1 MMKKLLCEKGLE
13 KEKSESILDWA
24 REVEVSFEEASERL
38 NKEIVEDRVCKV
50 NKASNT
56 MDDMGF
62 FEGHMDLS
70 LHLLFGEENSLVC
83 DEKEDMDF
91 MFIVAKN
98 VQVNIKEYFK
108 FDDCNKCENL
118 RNNYTP
124 LDEKENVLLEEVV
137 NSEGKD
143 ENDILENFDKLK
155 VCGESEFLASLECE
169 VEDLMMKNFE
179 LVSRLWTDKSW
190 KALKKASYKKSKRI
204 VEFKNQE
211 LELLCGKYSTE
222 LNKQEDVLKEIVRIL
237 EDKFK
242 VRKEGLVQ
250 LVQELVDVQYDLNK
264 RVEEGTSL
272 LLENVELGSMC
283 REYLLRLEQLKAE
296 VEMQEELSF
305 INKVSSEESSLVLG
319 TKETVLGKSNDKQNV
334 RLENE
339 NSSMVLCLRNR
350 AMRMKDCV
358 YDLKWK
364 DKNLGQLV
372 NNEKA
377 VRREMAEIRVNEC
390 KFNKRLD
397 RVQQEKKNLVELLT
411 WLKSSNDYV
420 SKIEKL
426 VNQRTHR
433 QRYFGRNFRIPLVQR
448 VPYNRMCLTSAG
460 HSEMSSTSIP
470 VKR

>member
-1 MMKKLLCEKGLE
+1 M
-13 KEKSESILDWA
+13 
-24 REVEVSFEEASERL
+24 
-38 NKEIVEDRVCKV
+38 
-50 NKASNT
+50 
-56 MDDMGF
+56 
-62 FEGHMDLS
+62 
-70 LHLLFGEENSLVC
+70 
-83 DEKEDMDF
+83 
-91 MFIVAKN
+91 
-98 VQVNIKEYFK
+98 
-108 FDDCNKCENL
+108 
-118 RNNYTP
+118 
-124 LDEKENVLLEEVV
+124 
-137 NSEGKD
+137 
-143 ENDILENFDKLK
+143 
-155 VCGESEFLASLECE
+155 
-169 VEDLMMKNFE
+169 
-179 LVSRLWTDKSW
+179 
-190 KALKKASYKKSKRI
+190 
-204 VEFKNQE
+204 
-211 LELLCGKYSTE
+211 
-222 LNKQEDVLKEIVRIL
+222 
-237 EDKFK
+237 
-242 VRKEGLVQ
+242 Q